1 MSLFSYDQFINKIGG
16 GKAEQSKGGKKFRH
30 MTSML
35 TKVQEAIHEMEV
47 KKTPEYA
54 MYPKIDLVRMN
65 PTALN
70 TQEVWNIM
78 IYCTMLMIYEP
89 HHEKSSFSHMRTTKA
104 QIRLHEC
111 AVWSA
116 PLLFSA

>member
-1 MSLFSYDQFINKIGG
+1 MRPEIKVEMSFIMTFAVFQFLNKLGAP
-16 GKAEQSKGGKKFRH
+16 KEPSKGGKKFRR

-54 MYPKIDLVRMN
+54 MYPKIDVVRLN

-70 TQEVWNIM
+70 SQEVLGHFIS
-78 IYCTMLMIYEP
+78 L
-89 HHEKSSFSHMRTTKA
+89 A
-104 QIRLHEC
+104 
-111 AVWSA
+111 
-116 PLLFSA
+116 

>member
-1 MSLFSYDQFINKIGG
+1 MICLCYFYHQFLNKLGG
-16 GKAEQSKGGKKFRH
+16 AKAEPTKGGKKFRH

-54 MYPKIDLVRMN
+54 MYPKIDVVRMN

-70 TQEVWNIM
+70 TQEVKR
-78 IYCTMLMIYEP
+78 
-89 HHEKSSFSHMRTTKA
+89 HQSHV
-104 QIRLHEC
+104 L
-111 AVWSA
+111 
-116 PLLFSA
+116 

>member
-1 MSLFSYDQFINKIGG
+1 
-16 GKAEQSKGGKKFRH
+16 

-54 MYPKIDLVRMN
+54 MYPKIDVVRMN

-70 TQEVWNIM
+70 TQEV
-78 IYCTMLMIYEP
+78 
-89 HHEKSSFSHMRTTKA
+89 
-104 QIRLHEC
+104 
-111 AVWSA
+111 
-116 PLLFSA
+116 